1 MIDREKV
8 LVVLRRR
15 FPSARPEEIAAAANA
30 IVGLAPEY
38 EPLDAADL
46 GRLECLAGRDL
57 YTTADVMSGRLRL
70 YRRMVPPDWERKGP
84 A

>member
-8 LVVLRRR
+8 LAVLRRR

-38 EPLDAADL
+38 EPLDGAEVS
-46 GRLECLAGRDL
+46 RLDCWAGRER
-57 YTTADVMSGRLRL
+57 YTTADVINGRLRL
-70 YRRMVPPDWERKGP
+70 YRRT
-84 A
+84 ALH

>member
-15 FPSARPEEIAAAANA
+15 FPTARAEDIAAAANA
-30 IVGLAPEY
+30 IVGLDPEY
-38 EPLDAADL
+38 EPVPCAEVR
-46 GRLECLAGRDL
+46 RLECITGAQSYDAGDLAAGRIR
-57 YTTADVMSGRLRL
+57 VF
-70 YRRMVPPDWERKGP
+70 RRTS

>member
-15 FPSARPEEIAAAANA
+15 FPSARQEEIAAAANA

-38 EPLDAADL
+38 EPLDGADV
-46 GRLECLAGRDL
+46 GRLECRAGRDL
-57 YTTADVMSGRLRL
+57 FTTADVISGRLRL
-70 YRRMVPPDWERKGP
+70 YRRTAPH
-84 A
+84 